1 MRVNPFLVPIIVIAA
16 LLGSSLIAQAG
27 GFWSTSGRTS
37 VNLENMTAVDLKGWM
52 TLQQV
57 MDGMKITQEQ
67 LYAAGNIPMDVPT
80 STALKELEGIVP
92 DFEVSTLRE
101 KLGAPAGYV
110 PDEMMEGDHEMEP
123 MTEPKVEPTPTPLPQ
138 PTATPIVHTQPV
150 TGTHAGPGAGAGTG
164 TGVGPT
170 PLPPGQ
176 ILPADQIKGRMTLR
190 EVADQ
195 CAVPLDQLLLAL
207 NLPADTDP
215 NTGLKDLINSGK
227 LADVDPVRVAVAAL
241 QNK

>member
-16 LLGSSLIAQAG
+16 LLGSTLIAQAG

-37 VNLENMTAVDLKGWM
+37 VNLDNLTAVDLKGWM

-57 MDGMKITQEQ
+57 MDGMKISKEQ
-67 LYAAGNIPMDVPT
+67 LYAAGNIPLDVPT

-110 PDEMMEGDHEMEP
+110 PEEMMSGDHDMEP
-123 MTEPKVEPTPTPLPQ
+123 MAEPKVEPTPTPLPQ
-138 PTATPIVHTQPV
+138 PTATPIVHTQPI
-150 TGTHAGPGAGAGTG
+150 TGTHAGDGSGTG
-164 TGVGPT
+164 LGPT

-195 CAVPLDQLLLAL
+195 CAVPLDKLLAAL

-215 NTGLKDLINSGK
+215 NTGLKDVISSGK
-227 LADVDPVRVAVAAL
+227 IADVDPVRVAVAAL
-241 QNK
+241 QQK